1 MPRVVV
7 ESHSDFGLDLNSLDS
22 KGNLKLILDQKF
34 NKILINQSFVLKELM
49 IKAVHNTT
57 LVKESHIS
65 IKLNQDKKIEYLE

>member
-1 MPRVVV
+1 V